1 MTIFTTIRLFLFSV
15 LIVLYNNSFSQYK
28 FQKTYKGL
36 TISNGHQTP
45 DGGYIATGTT
55 KAYGAGSDDYFLLK
69 VNPMG
74 ITEWLKTYGD
84 NNKDQAYEVHSTF
97 DGGYIIVGFTYGFVL
112 GGAKFYVIKTKSN
125 GDTLWTKIYG
135 AYSDH
140 GWSIQ
145 QTPDSGFILCG
156 IISIGSLNEDI
167 SLIKIDVNGNLI
179 WSKSIGGPKKDLANC
194 IRATKDNNYIV
205 VGATLSFGPE
215 PDENIYLIKIN
226 NSGDTLWCKAYS
238 CYIEEWGQSIIQTDD
253 GGFIIVSTIWDFG
266 AGAFDIF
273 ILKTDE
279 NGNVLWGKTYGTNL
293 DEFSSS
299 ISQTRD
305 GGYIL
310 TGKTRSFTGPSGQGQ
325 EDIYVLRLNAVGDTL
340 WTRTFGRNT
349 ESDFGAAIQETADSG
364 FVIFAASSNLNGT
377 GNFFSYIIK
386 TDKNGETACNSSY
399 NSTIITNAPTMAYSA
414 IGVIGSNGSEK
425 SVPTIVKDTLIQDSA
440 LCFKCGEVRVDF
452 DSIMCKGDRNQITA
466 TSAVNSSFSWTPAEK
481 LSCSDCPDP
490 SAIPDTSLFYYLT
503 VTDIYGCES
512 NDSIFITVDSCSG
525 DIFIPDIF
533 SPDNDGVNDYF
544 AISGIGKTGWS
555 LHIFNR
561 WGELMYTTDL
571 PSEKYWSGRTFSG
584 ADVTIGVYY
593 YILKN
598 ETLNL
603 IYKGHLQLIR

>member
-1 MTIFTTIRLFLFSV
+1 MTIFTTTRLFLFSV
-15 LIVLYNNSFSQYK
+15 FIVLYNNSFSQYN

-36 TISNGHQTP
+36 TINSGYQTP
-45 DGGYIATGTT
+45 DGGYIATGAT
-55 KAYGAGSDDYFLLK
+55 KTYGAGSDDYFLLK

-74 ITEWLKTYGD
+74 KTEWLKTYGSSLTD
-84 NNKDQAYEVHSTF
+84 IAYEVQPTF
-97 DGGYIIVGFTYGFVL
+97 DGGYIMVGVTYGFVL
-112 GGAKFYVIKTKSN
+112 SGQEYFVVKTKSN
-125 GDTLWTKIYG
+125 GDTLWTKTYG
-135 AYSDH
+135 DYSKS

-156 IISIGSLNEDI
+156 ISDSSLSIHDFSFM
-167 SLIKIDVNGNLI
+167 KIDVNGNLI
-179 WSKSIGGPKKDLANC
+179 WSKWIGGIKDDIASC
-194 IRATKDNNYIV
+194 VRATKDNNYVIL
-205 VGATLSFGPE
+205 GATLSFGPV

-238 CYIEEWGQSIIQTDD
+238 CYDEEWGQTIIQTND
-253 GGFIIVSTIWDFG
+253 GGFIIVSTIWEFG

-299 ISQTRD
+299 LQQTRD

-325 EDIYVLRLNAVGDTL
+325 EDIYVLRLNSVGDTL
-340 WTRTFGRNT
+340 WTRIFGKNT
-349 ESDFGAAIQETADSG
+349 EADLGASIHETADSG
-364 FVIFAASSNLNGT
+364 FVIFAQSSNLNGT

-386 TDKNGETACNSSY
+386 TDKNGETTCNSSY
-399 NSTIITNAPTMAYSA
+399 NSTIVTNAPTTAYSA
-414 IGVIGSNGSEK
+414 IGVIGSSGTET
-425 SVPTIVKDTLIQDSA
+425 SVPTIVKDTSIQDST
-440 LCFKCGEVRVDF
+440 LCFRCGEVRIDF
-452 DSIMCKGDRNQITA
+452 DPIMCKGDRNQITA
-466 TSAVNSSFSWTPAEK
+466 TSAVNSSFSWTPVEK

-490 SAIPDTSLFYYLT
+490 SANPDTSLFYYLS

-512 NDSIFITVDSCSG
+512 NDSIFITVDSCPK
-525 DIFIPDIF
+525 DFFISNIF
-533 SPDNDGVNDYF
+533 SPNNDGVNDYF
-544 AISGIGKTGWS
+544 AISGIGKSGWT

-561 WGELMYTTDL
+561 WGELMYTTNL

-584 ADVTIGVYY
+584 EEARIGVYY

-603 IYKGHLQLIR
+603 IYKGNLQLIR